1 MNPFF
6 IYTKEGLITEKRAEE
21 LSLKLAKEYDNN
33 PALALVVNGV
43 DEEKV
48 VQTSSLYYGI
58 PFIIKKASEVPTD
71 IMSFVTESSARAY
84 KIIPIGMQDKVLEIG
99 LADPSINGV
108 KDAIRF
114 IFESKALPYKLYII
128 SPKLYTEL
136 LGRYG
141 GVGNVSD
148 TLASATKDDDEL
160 KTVEIEDTGPV
171 NVNETLEDAPMRRA
185 LNTIIRDAIKVGA
198 SDIHIENTGEV
209 IRVRYR
215 LDGVLETKSTLPK
228 SSAGPLLALVKLNAR
243 LLLDEHRKPQ
253 DGGYSVI
260 YENRKVDLRISTLPS
275 YFGEK
280 IVIRIL
286 DIAKGVFR
294 LDDVGLLPDH
304 LAMLRRALKRPY
316 GMILITGPTGSG
328 KSTTLY
334 AMLSELDREKQN
346 IVSLEDPVE
355 YHVDGITQS
364 QVHPAIGYTFAAGL
378 RSILRQDPDVIMVGE
393 IRDRETAELAIQAAL
408 TGHLV
413 LATLHTNTS
422 VGAIPRLVD
431 MGIDPYLIAP
441 TLILSVAQRLTR
453 SFASPDSKKQSP
465 IPDGLYENF
474 TASIS
479 DLPES
484 IKANMPV
491 GQYIFEPKPIPEF
504 PTGLRGRLPVFE
516 MFEIDKDIQHVMLNN
531 PKEDVIYK
539 LVREKGMRTMKED
552 AYLKAFA
559 GKIPLAEVYSL

>member
-6 IYTKEGLITEKRAEE
+6 IYTKEGLITEKIAEE
-21 LSLKLAKEYDNN
+21 LSFKLAKDYNNN
-33 PALALVVNGV
+33 PSEALLAVSVPEQKILDV
-43 DEEKV
+43 
-48 VQTSSLYYGI
+48 SSKYYGI
-58 PFIIKKASEVPTD
+58 PFAIKKTNEVPND
-71 IMSFVTESSARAY
+71 VMSFITESSSKTY
-84 KIIPIGMQDKVLEIG
+84 KIIPIGMKDKVLEIG

-108 KDAIRF
+108 QDAIRF
-114 IFESKALPYKLYII
+114 IFESKSIPYKLYII
-128 SPKLYTEL
+128 SPKLYIDL
-136 LGRYG
+136 FSRYSGVG
-141 GVGNVSD
+141 GVSENLIRD
-148 TLASATKDDDEL
+148 NQDDEL
-160 KTVEIEDTGPV
+160 KTVEIEDTSPV
-171 NVNETLEDAPMRRA
+171 NVSETMEDAPMRRA
-185 LNTIIRDAIKVGA
+185 LNTIIRDAIRIGA

-215 LDGVLETKSTLPK
+215 LDGILETKSTLPK

-260 YENRKVDLRISTLPS
+260 YDNRKVDLRISTLPS

-304 LAMLRRALKRPY
+304 LNQIRSALKRPY

-413 LATLHTNTS
+413 LATLHTNTA

-453 SFASPDSKKQSP
+453 SFAAPNSKIEAP
-465 IPDGLYENF
+465 LPDGLRENF
-474 TASIS
+474 EASIK

-484 IKANMPV
+484 IKSKMLIPSNV
-491 GQYIFEPKPIPEF
+491 FEPKPTPDF
-504 PTGLRGRLPVFE
+504 PTGLKGRLPVFE
-516 MFEIDKDIQHVMLNN
+516 MFEIDKDVQHLMLND

-552 AYLKAFA
+552 AYLKSFA